1 MSALP
6 NRAETRRRLPQ
17 LMLGLVVMGVGIALM
32 VRGELGLGPWDVL
45 HQGLSNRTGIPIG
58 TVGILVGLPVL
69 LLGLPLKVK
78 LGIGTVLNVV
88 VIGVVIDLFLWAVPE
103 TDHLAVQVA
112 AMLGGVLGMALG
124 SGLYIGAGL
133 GAGPRD
139 GLMTGLAERGA
150 GSIRV
155 VRTGIELTV
164 LVLGI
169 LLGGNAGIGTV
180 VLALSI
186 GPLVQL
192 FLGRYTI
199 PLEPVIHPDLA
210 R

>member
-1 MSALP
+1 
-6 NRAETRRRLPQ
+6 
-17 LMLGLVVMGVGIALM
+17 MGVGIALM

-45 HQGLSNRTGIPIG
+45 HQGLSRKTDIPIG

-69 LLGLPLKVK
+69 LLWLPFEVK
-78 LGIGTVLNVV
+78 LGIGTFLNVV
-88 VIGVVIDLFLWAVPE
+88 VIGVVIDVFLWATPDV
-103 TDHLAVQVA
+103 DHLGARIA
-112 AMLGGVLGMALG
+112 LMLAGVLGMGLG

-133 GAGPRD
+133 GPGPRD
-139 GLMTGLAERGA
+139 GLMTGMADRGI

-164 LVLGI
+164 LALGI
-169 LLGGNAGIGTV
+169 LLGGTAGIGTV
-180 VLALSI
+180 VLAVTI
-186 GPLVQL
+186 GPLVQR

-199 PLEPVIHPDLA
+199 PLTAPDLA